1 MVTNDETTPYTKMLN
16 MVTDREKVIHE
27 KWLKKEEKTFDLYE
41 GGRADETPFNIL
53 YSNTE
58 ILVPNLFSSAP
69 KPIIRRRFG
78 EVRADN
84 VAKAAER
91 MADYCM
97 DTNLSGYPEF
107 VEAIEAAVLCAAL
120 PGQGQCRA
128 RVVDGLPVIDYV
140 QHDEY
145 IWGYAKRWEDVPWIA
160 YRHNKTLDDLKTQF
174 SLTPEEV
181 AKVQLP
187 EESSTTKD
195 KGPATLPVYEV
206 WNKKDRKIYF
216 LCAEVEKVLLQE
228 SEDVLKLSGFFAS
241 GKPLRLVSTPASTM
255 PRSMYGLYK
264 AQAEE
269 LNRVTGRIKRIT
281 EAIQVKGI
289 FDGTLP
295 EMQDLFS
302 STDMENKLIPA
313 SNPGGMAREGGLD
326 RHIWLIP
333 VEKLITVLQQLY
345 QIREQI
351 KSTIYE
357 ILGIGDILRGVSA
370 ASETASAQQIKD
382 KWGSLRIKKSRE
394 RVSAFV
400 RWHVRA
406 LIELAAT
413 HTDEQVWAQVTG
425 MTLPTS
431 QEAAIAQQTT
441 GQAPAESWATVLG
454 PLRDDS
460 LRSYIIDIETNSTV
474 DGDAT
479 EEKAEVADFM
489 NALGQSMPAIEGL
502 ASQGPEGHAAA
513 QALLVEICK
522 RFRMGSELQS
532 LIMQIKPQEKG
543 PTEEQQKAQQE
554 LDKKRGE
561 LDQAEASLKQQ
572 GEQVQQQTLQG
583 KQQLDQ
589 LSQSLQQQQNALD
602 KAVQELELARKEFEL
617 GVTQAQLELDQKALT
632 LNQQSM
638 QTETAQAQ
646 KDLEFQS
653 REQGLTAQQAASK
666 IESDK
671 TEAVAATTEATTT
684 TLAAVVKAIESQNA
698 ITQKLL
704 ETLANPPKMVIKKTG
719 PSTFER
725 TAE

>member
-1 MVTNDETTPYTKMLN
+1 MVETDTAAPYRKMLG

-27 KWLKKEEKTFDLYE
+27 KWLKGEENTFDLYE
-41 GGRADETPFNIL
+41 GGKADATPFNIL

-78 EVRADN
+78 ETRADN

-91 MADYCM
+91 MAEYCM

-160 YRHNKTLDDLKTQF
+160 YRHNKTLEDLKTQF
-174 SLTPEEV
+174 QLTPEEV
-181 AKVQLP
+181 ARVELP

-206 WNKKDRKIYF
+206 WNKRDRKIYF
-216 LCAEVEKVLLQE
+216 LCNEIEKILLQK
-228 SEDVLKLSGFFAS
+228 SDDVLKLSVFFAS

-295 EMQDLFS
+295 EMENLFS

-400 RWHVRA
+400 RWQVRA

-425 MTLPTS
+425 MKFPTS
-431 QEAAIAQQTT
+431 QEAAIATQTT
-441 GQAPAESWATVLG
+441 GQIPPESWATILG
-454 PLRDDS
+454 PLRDDA

-502 ASQGPEGHAAA
+502 ASQGPEGYAAA
-513 QALLVEICK
+513 QALLAEVCK
-522 RFRMGSELQS
+522 RFRMGNELQGI
-532 LIMQIKPQEKG
+532 IMGMKQQPKG

-554 LDKKRGE
+554 LDKKQTE
-561 LDQAEASLKQQ
+561 VKLAEEALRTQFT
-572 GEQVQQQTLQG
+572 QQQQM
-583 KQQLDQ
+583 
-589 LSQSLQQQQNALD
+589 LQQQADALRAQTQAAED
-602 KAVQELELARKEFEL
+602 QLRGMQQQIEDAQQKLRAQAADIDLQQSKLDLQRAELALQARSL
-617 GVTQAQLELDQKALT
+617 DTQKSAAVLAVK
-632 LNQQSM
+632 
-638 QTETAQAQ
+638 TAQA
-646 KDLEFQS
+646 L
-653 REQGLTAQQAASK
+653 
-666 IESDK
+666 
-671 TEAVAATTEATTT
+671 
-684 TLAAVVKAIESQNA
+684 
-698 ITQKLL
+698 
-704 ETLANPPKMVIKKTG
+704 PKKG
-719 PSTFER
+719 ST
-725 TAE
+725 

>member
-1 MVTNDETTPYTKMLN
+1 MVDKVDPERYRKMLK
-16 MVTDREKVIHE
+16 MVTDREDVIRE
-27 KWLKKEEKTFDLYE
+27 KWLKDEENTFPLYE
-41 GGRADETPFNIL
+41 GGRSAETPFNIL

-69 KPIIRRRFG
+69 KPIVRRRFG
-78 EVRADN
+78 ETRADN
-84 VAKAAER
+84 VAKASER
-91 MADYCM
+91 MAEYCM

-128 RVVDGLPVIDYV
+128 RVVDGLPLIDYV

-160 YRHNKTLDDLKTQF
+160 FRHNKTKDDLVSEFK
-174 SLTPEEV
+174 LTEDEAV
-181 AKVQLP
+181 RVQVD
-187 EESSTTKD
+187 ESSDHKD

-216 LCAEVEKVLLQE
+216 LCEAVEKILLQE
-228 SEDVLKLSGFFAS
+228 SEDVLKLSGFFPS

-255 PRSMYGLYK
+255 PRSMYNLYK

-269 LNRVTGRIKRIT
+269 LNRVTSRIKRIT

-295 EMQDLFS
+295 ELENLFS
-302 STDMENKLIPA
+302 NTDMENKLVAA

-326 RHIWLIP
+326 RHVWLIP
-333 VEKLITVLQQLY
+333 VEKLITVLQTLY

-425 MTLPTS
+425 MQFPTS
-431 QEAAIAQQTT
+431 QEAAIAAQTT
-441 GQAPAESWATVLG
+441 GQAPAESWGTILG
-454 PLRDDS
+454 PLRDDGM
-460 LRSYIIDIETNSTV
+460 RSYIIDIETNSTV

-489 NALGQSMPAIEGL
+489 NALGQAVPAIEGL

-513 QALLVEICK
+513 QALLTEICK
-522 RFRMGSELQS
+522 RFRMGAELQS
-532 LIMQIKPQEKG
+532 LLLQIKPQEKG
-543 PTEEQQKAQQE
+543 PTEEQKKTQEE
-554 LDKKRGE
+554 LDKKQQVVEQGE
-561 LDQAEASLKQQ
+561 TQLKAQ
-572 GEQVQQQTLQG
+572 GEQ
-583 KQQLDQ
+583 
-589 LSQSLQQQQNALD
+589 LQQQVLQEKQQITQLIDGLKTQQAALE
-602 KAVQELELARKEFEL
+602 KASSELELARKAFEL
-617 GVTQAQLELDQKALT
+617 QVKEAQLDLDGQFAKL
-632 LNQQSM
+632 
-638 QTETAQAQ
+638 
-646 KDLEFQS
+646 DLQ
-653 REQGLTAQQAASK
+653 
-666 IESDK
+666 
-671 TEAVAATTEATTT
+671 
-684 TLAAVVKAIESQNA
+684 
-698 ITQKLL
+698 
-704 ETLANPPKMVIKKTG
+704 
-719 PSTFER
+719 R
-725 TAE
+725 TAHRCPDSFI